1 MIYFICYVLAFI
13 PLLIM
18 FMCLK
23 VVGRKRLRKKGP
35 YIIVSNHMSNWDP
48 VVIMFHRTRKTK
60 FLAKKEL
67 MSKPFSKWFLGKLGG
82 IPVNREKP
90 EMSSIRMVF
99 DELKAGRSVVIFPA
113 GTRTKQ
119 PEMDSTC
126 VKEGVSLFA
135 IRSQVPVLPIMFA
148 KKNRPFKRNKLIV
161 GEPISP
167 KGYSLSK
174 ESMEEFGDLICSKM
188 NELLENNNGEKK

>member
-1 MIYFICYVLAFI
+1 MVDYHVHIGQWAEVYFPA
-13 PLLIM
+13 
-18 FMCLK
+18 
-23 VVGRKRLRKKGP
+23 
-35 YIIVSNHMSNWDP
+35 HW
-48 VVIMFHRTRKTK
+48 
-60 FLAKKEL
+60 
-67 MSKPFSKWFLGKLGG
+67 
-82 IPVNREKP
+82 
-90 EMSSIRMVF
+90 VF

-119 PEMDSTC
+119 PEMDPTC

-148 KKNRPFKRNKLIV
+148 KKNRPFKCNKLIV

-167 KGYSLSK
+167 EGYSLSK

>member
-1 MIYFICYVLAFI
+1 
-13 PLLIM
+13 
-18 FMCLK
+18 MCLK

-35 YIIVSNHMSNWDP
+35 FIIVSNHMSNWDP
-48 VVIMFHRTRKTK
+48 IVIMLHRTRKTK

-67 MSKPFSKWFLGKLGG
+67 MEKPFSKWFLRQLGG

-113 GTRTKQ
+113 GTRTQQ
-119 PEMDSTC
+119 PDMDPTC
-126 VKEGVSLFA
+126 VKDGVSLFA
-135 IRSQVPVLPIMFA
+135 IRSQVPVLPIMFT
-148 KKNRPFKRNKLIV
+148 KKNKPFRRNKLIV

-167 KGYSLSK
+167 EGYSLSK
-174 ESMEEFGDLICSKM
+174 ESMEEFGNLICNKM
-188 NELLENNNGEKK
+188 NELLEKKDGEKK